1 MKAKYLLFLSTIFSM
16 VACQP
21 KTEIVEITS
30 DGTWCWFSD
39 QRAILDEANQQIVTG
54 YVKEDGTVSAMSINT
69 ENFALNESTLFPT
82 LEVDDHN
89 NPAFV
94 KAADGSILSMYTK
107 HHNTVLLQNKFSE
120 RTWSTADTINVN
132 SASEVEKYGDNR
144 YTYANPYALKAEN
157 NRIYMFGRWVG
168 FKPNIAWSDD
178 NGASWSAGKVMIV
191 PNHFT
196 WLQRPYVKYYS
207 DGNSRIHIV
216 FTDGH
221 PRQEKTNSVYYVYY
235 EAGYFHRSNGDT
247 ICALEN
253 LPFKPEDA
261 TLVYDG
267 KITNERAW
275 VYDIYADDDQHPV
288 IAYAKYPT
296 EEEHI
301 YCYAYFENNQWNSSV
316 MVNSGKWFPETPE
329 GKHEREPH
337 YSAGLSI
344 NPNKAHDLFIS
355 RDVNGTYEIEEW
367 TLNTSTK
374 EWSSKAITSNS
385 EKSQVRPFT
394 VKAKG
399 NKTYLMWLTVD
410 RYIHYTDYKTG
421 VKLAIIPE

>member
-1 MKAKYLLFLSTIFSM
+1 MKYLVLTLLTLTLLSCKPQTKIL
-16 VACQP
+16 
-21 KTEIVEITS
+21 EIST

-39 QRAILDEANQQIVTG
+39 QRAILDEANKQIITG
-54 YVKEDGTVSAMSINT
+54 YVKEDGTVAALNIDINT
-69 ENFALNESTLFPT
+69 LATTEQYLFPK

-94 KAADGSILSMYTK
+94 KTADNSILGVYTK
-107 HHNTVLLQNKFSE
+107 HHREVLLQNKMIDGE
-120 RTWSTADTINVN
+120 WSTADTINVN
-132 SASEVEKYGDNR
+132 SADQVTKYSDDH
-144 YTYANPYALKAEN
+144 YTYANPYCLKDEN

-178 NGASWSAGKVMIV
+178 NGSTWSDGKVMIV
-191 PNHFT
+191 PDNFT

-221 PRQEKTNSVYYVYY
+221 PRQEKTNSVYYVYL
-235 EAGYFHRSNGDT
+235 ENGYFHRSNGDT
-247 ICALEN
+247 ICSLEN

-275 VYDIYADDDQHPV
+275 IYDIYASDNTHPV

-301 YCYAYFENNQWNSSV
+301 YCYAWFEDNKWNSSV
-316 MVNSGKWFPETPE
+316 VVNSGKWFPETPE
-329 GKHEREPH
+329 GEHEREPH
-337 YSAGLSI
+337 YSAGLTI
-344 NPNKAHDLFIS
+344 NPNKKHDLFIS
-355 RDVNGTYEIEEW
+355 RDINGIYEIEEW
-367 TLNTSTK
+367 TLDTDKNK
-374 EWSSKAITSNS
+374 WSSKAITQNS
-385 EKSQVRPFT
+385 LKSQVRPFT

-399 NKTYLMWLTVD
+399 EKTYLMWLTVD
-410 RYIHYTDYKTG
+410 RYIHYTNFKTG
-421 VKLAIIPE
+421 IKLAVISK